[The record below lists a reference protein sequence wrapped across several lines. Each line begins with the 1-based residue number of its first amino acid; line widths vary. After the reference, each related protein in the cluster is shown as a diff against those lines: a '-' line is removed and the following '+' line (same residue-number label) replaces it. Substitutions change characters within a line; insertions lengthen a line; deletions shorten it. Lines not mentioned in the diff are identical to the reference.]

1 MPFEIVTDSLTAQ
14 TSPKSPKFSIG
25 PETFFF
31 CIILF
36 CMFFKKAYAPGGALG
51 AAYHDDD
58 VARVGSM
65 RILQVEGGVLGFGQ
79 WVKIR

>member
-1 MPFEIVTDSLTAQ
+1 MEGKKNATRFD
-14 TSPKSPKFSIG
+14 K
-25 PETFFF
+25 
-31 CIILF
+31 
-36 CMFFKKAYAPGGALG
+36 KKAPGVALG